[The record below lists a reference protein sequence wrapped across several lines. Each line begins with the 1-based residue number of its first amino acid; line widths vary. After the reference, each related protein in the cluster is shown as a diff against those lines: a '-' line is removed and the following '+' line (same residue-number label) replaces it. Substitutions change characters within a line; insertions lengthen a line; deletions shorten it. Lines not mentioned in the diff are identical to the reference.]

1 MPKQKLEPFLSREIS
16 AELFATLST
25 PTVHIL
31 RRKIASQFGLA
42 MVSVTLIVIVLS
54 AIVSGNGLAPLQ
66 APEVIRFF
74 PHVSSLALLL
84 GVCFFPKKPAFF
96 ATLAFLPGFAIGM
109 WIELAGS
116 GAQLPIFASE
126 AQFVLTALAF
136 NMLSG
141 LAAGILARRIFLR
154 SEQISTSLSP
164 DAVLVAAVF
173 ALSAII
179 GGVGVY
185 WVTYF
190 EFTVL
195 SGGSAELAHTEAMIA
210 VFRNMRGALIA
221 GGLTAMLVLPKPSR
235 SDILPMLSLVA
246 GFAALAFMQRYVLG
260 AEAELLVI
268 AFALLCRLI
277 SSLSVALPASMIG
290 LMLNSVLLAKHLPPT
305 TAEFMINTGALVFL
319 LISDL
324 LRMQKAQKINV
335 YNQNI
340 DRLVKS
346 NEVSR
351 IGFLLYFPQSRRM
364 VLDSTA
370 KVILALGED
379 QSVGALLTRLAC
391 QDRYAVMKALQL
403 SDGEQV
409 EVNALLKPGAF
420 TGPPTMVRLHFSTE
434 TGWDGRSIVFASVV
448 DVTTQFQVQKRLS
461 EALDELRAD
470 KALQRLLLETIS
482 HEMRSPA
489 SVIHLLAERLQENP
503 AETEE
508 IAPRMHRLSAHL
520 LAIMEE
526 ARAALRN
533 GVVEQ
538 LREDEAEIAPFF
550 KSLRDDYA
558 VMGNLENTELRL
570 TMKIDQGLRM
580 STNTVR
586 LRQILGNLLRNA
598 FLHAQATKIEI
609 KVSLIDGKGP
619 APKLNILVEDN
630 GVGIPQALLPH
641 IFESFSREKV
651 GVFSKSEGTGL
662 GMHVVKTFL
671 ERMNG
676 DIEVRSTEG
685 TGTVFE
691 INLPIRLPQSQT
703 PADAIANS
711 PELEALKEVSV
722 LLVEDSDML
731 AELTAARLRRLGMK
745 VQTVPTAEGAIVA
758 TNINPPEIV
767 ITDEHLP
774 GRSGTE
780 LLKTLRENGY
790 EGTVFALTGNMGEDF
805 EEKFLAAGGDGIMI
819 KPFNRAGLLTC
830 LKSAKRSATVR

>member
-1 MPKQKLEPFLSREIS
+1 MPKQKLDPFLNREVS

-25 PTVHIL
+25 PTAHIL

-42 MVSVTLIVIVLS
+42 MASVTLIVIVLS
-54 AIVSGNGLAPLQ
+54 AIVSRNGLAPLQ

-74 PHVSSLALLL
+74 PHASSLALLL
-84 GVCFFPKKPAFF
+84 GVCFFPKYPALF
-96 ATLAFLPGFAIGM
+96 ATLAFLPGFALGI
-109 WIELAGS
+109 WIELGGS
-116 GAQLPIFASE
+116 GAQLPFFASK
-126 AQFVLTALAF
+126 AQFVVAALTF

-141 LAAGILARRIFLR
+141 LMAGILARRIFLQ
-154 SEQISTSLSP
+154 SETFSKSLSP

-173 ALSAII
+173 ALSAVI
-179 GGVGVY
+179 GEVGVY
-185 WVTYF
+185 WVTYL

-195 SGGSAELAHTEAMIA
+195 GGGRAELAHTEALIA

-221 GGLTAMLVLPKPSR
+221 GGLTALLVLPKPR
-235 SDILPMLSLVA
+235 RLDILPILAMIG
-246 GFAALAFMQRYVLG
+246 GFAALAFVQRYVLG

-268 AFALLCRLI
+268 AFALLGRLI
-277 SSLSVALPASMIG
+277 FPLPVALPASMIG
-290 LMLNSVLLAKHLPPT
+290 LVLNSVLLAKHLPPT
-305 TAEFMINTGALVFL
+305 TAEFMINTGGLIFL

-324 LRMQKAQKINV
+324 FRMQKAQKINI

-346 NEVSR
+346 NKVSR
-351 IGFLLYFPQSRRM
+351 IGFLVYFPQSRRM
-364 VLDSTA
+364 VPDSTA
-370 KVILALGED
+370 NMILALGED
-379 QSVGALLTRLAC
+379 QSVGSLLMRLAR
-391 QDRYAVMKALQL
+391 QDRYAVMKALQI
-403 SDGEQV
+403 SEGEQV
-409 EVNALLKPGAF
+409 EVNALLKPKTFG
-420 TGPPTMVRLHFSTE
+420 GVPTMVRFHFSTE
-434 TGWDGRSIVFASVV
+434 TGWDGRSVVFASVV
-448 DVTTQFQVQKRLS
+448 DVTTQFQVQKRLA
-461 EALDELRAD
+461 EALEELRAD
-470 KALQRLLLETIS
+470 KALQRLLFETIS

-489 SVIHLLAERLQENP
+489 SVIHLLAERLQEDP
-503 AETEE
+503 SETAE

-520 LAIMEE
+520 LAIMEDV
-526 ARAALRN
+526 RAALRN

-538 LREDEAEIAPFF
+538 LREDETEIAPFF

-570 TMKIDQGLRM
+570 TMKVDQELRM
-580 STNTVR
+580 TTDTVR

-598 FLHAQATKIEI
+598 FLHAQATTIEI
-609 KVSLIDGKGP
+609 KVSLVDGDGP
-619 APKLNILVEDN
+619 TPKLNILVEDN

-676 DIEVRSTEG
+676 TIEVRSTEG
-685 TGTVFE
+685 SGTVFE
-691 INLPIRLPQSQT
+691 INLPIRLAQSQA
-703 PADAIANS
+703 PVDAIANS

-731 AELTAARLRRLGMK
+731 ADLTAARLRRLGMK
-745 VQTVPTAEGAIVA
+745 VQTVPTAEAAIVSSK
-758 TNINPPEIV
+758 IHRPDIV
-767 ITDEHLP
+767 FTDEHLP

-780 LLKTLRENGY
+780 LLTRLRLDGY
-790 EGTVFALTGNMGEDF
+790 DGKVFALTGSMGEDF
-805 EEKFLAAGGDGIMI
+805 KEKFLAAGGDGIMI
-819 KPFNRAGLLTC
+819 KPFNRAGLLAC